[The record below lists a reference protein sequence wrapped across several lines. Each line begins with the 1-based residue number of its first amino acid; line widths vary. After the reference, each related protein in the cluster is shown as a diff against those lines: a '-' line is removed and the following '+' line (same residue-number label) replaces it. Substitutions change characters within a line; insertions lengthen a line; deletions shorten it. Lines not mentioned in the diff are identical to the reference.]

1 MADTPSAKGASV
13 FQVKYGGYLVRLAI
27 LIALF
32 FTLGIVV
39 LVGFL
44 RLARELMLKDFFSP
58 PSMPGETANQDQD
71 QDQELDRGT
80 ATGSVNPTAR

>member
-1 MADTPSAKGASV
+1 MADTPSVKGASV

-44 RLARELMLKDFFSP
+44 RLARELMLKDFFAP
-58 PSMPGETANQDQD
+58 PSMPGETANR
-71 QDQELDRGT
+71 DQESDRGT

>member
-1 MADTPSAKGASV
+1 MAETPSVKGASV

-44 RLARELMLKDFFSP
+44 RLARELMLKDFFAP
-58 PSMPGETANQDQD
+58 PSMPGETANQD

>member
-1 MADTPSAKGASV
+1 M
-13 FQVKYGGYLVRLAI
+13 KYGGYLVRLAI

-44 RLARELMLKDFFSP
+44 RLARELMLKDFFAP
-58 PSMPGETANQDQD
+58 PSMPGETANQNQDQD